1 VTTRVALLG
10 AIAITAL
17 VVGSVFSED
26 ATPNAPTNVAGVP
39 WGMRLAEFQK
49 TRPNALCQITHA
61 RDSRRDPAGPSESGR
76 EQYDLEGGTVTTIRP
91 VTFRATC
98 EEPMTGPEAGQVLFL
113 LEGNPPLFTSAYLT
127 FQRPDYPTMRNKLIA
142 LYGPPHE
149 RDAPPPSWWQR
160 TVGRWV
166 GPNTVEAERLIWRG
180 PSAIVTLSSAEYA
193 HLGRKSGATT
203 LLLSATRP

>member
-1 VTTRVALLG
+1 M
-10 AIAITAL
+10 AITAL
-17 VVGSVFSED
+17 VVGAGFSEEA

-39 WGMRLAEFQK
+39 WGMRLAELQK
-49 TRPNALCQITHA
+49 ARPNAQCQITHA
-61 RDSRRDPAGPSESGR
+61 RDYKRDPPGPSESGR
-76 EQYDLEGGTVTTIRP
+76 EQYDLERGTVTTIRP

-98 EEPMTGPEAGQVLFL
+98 EEPMSGPEEGRVSFS

-127 FQRPDYPTMRNKLIA
+127 FERPDYPTVRHKLIA
-142 LYGPPHE
+142 LYGPPHQ
-149 RDAPPPSWWQR
+149 RDAQPPSWWQR

-166 GPNTVEAERLIWRG
+166 GPSTVEAERLIWRR
-180 PSAIVTLSSAEYA
+180 PSATVTLSSAEYA